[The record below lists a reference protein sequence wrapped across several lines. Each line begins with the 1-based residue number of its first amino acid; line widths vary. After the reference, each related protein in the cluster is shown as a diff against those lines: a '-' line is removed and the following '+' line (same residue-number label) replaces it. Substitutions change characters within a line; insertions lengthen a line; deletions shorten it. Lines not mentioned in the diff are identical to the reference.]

1 MREYADLVEDP
12 ELRQRI
18 WGRIES
24 EWHRTQ
30 RSLSLVLGTEF
41 ARHRPRLGRTLALRV
56 GPLRT
61 LHRQQISLLRQW
73 RSRLQTG
80 DTAGAQA
87 RLPELL
93 LTVNAIASGL
103 RTTG

>member
-1 MREYADLVEDP
+1 M
-12 ELRQRI
+12 
-18 WGRIES
+18 
-24 EWHRTQ
+24 
-30 RSLSLVLGTEF
+30 
-41 ARHRPRLGRTLALRV
+41 ALRV

-80 DTAGAQA
+80 DPAGAQA